1 MREVQLLTVVSSVYG
16 GTSSVPSLQVLI
28 DPNCHRYALLMM
40 LLDQRLTPSLVIDHE
55 YDRLTRITAAVP
67 LLIHQHVL
75 VVVDHFECVFIREIF
90 KDVRSRYCRIGRLQS
105 IIAI

>member
-1 MREVQLLTVVSSVYG
+1 MREVQLLTVVSRVYG

-40 LLDQRLTPSLVIDHE
+40 LLNHTLPPSLVIDHE
-55 YDRLTRITAAVP
+55 YGRLTRTTATVP

-75 VVVDHFECVFIREIF
+75 VVVDHLECVFIREIF
-90 KDVRSRYCRIGRLQS
+90 KDVRSRDCRIGGLQS